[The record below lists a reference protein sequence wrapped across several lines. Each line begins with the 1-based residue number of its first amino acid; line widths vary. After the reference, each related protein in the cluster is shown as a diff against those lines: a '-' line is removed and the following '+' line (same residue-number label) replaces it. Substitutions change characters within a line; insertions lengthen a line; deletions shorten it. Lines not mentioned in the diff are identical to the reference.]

1 MAKDKTIYTC
11 TECGGISPKWLGKC
25 PHCNAWNTLIE
36 SVEESASPVKNRYN
50 QRQGLARASELTALA
65 DIDATDMERTP
76 TGHEEL
82 DRVLGGGIVEGGV
95 VLIGGDPGIG
105 KSTLLL
111 QALDSMQRAFDR
123 TAAAGE
129 RGGGAASAG
138 PPQARPA
145 PSGGR
150 ELHAVS
156 ERGGKAAS
164 AGPPQ
169 ARPAPP
175 GGREPHA
182 AGERGGGA
190 ASAGP
195 PQARPA
201 PSGGREPHA
210 VGERGGTLYVT
221 GEESGAQIALRSRR
235 LGLEGSQV
243 KVLAEIQLEKILAT
257 LEATQP
263 AIAVIDSIQ
272 TVYSDQLT
280 SAPGSVAQVREC
292 AAHLTRLAK
301 ASGICIVLVGHVTKE
316 GALAGPRVLEH
327 MVDTVLYFE
336 GDTHSS
342 FRLVRAIK
350 NRFGAVNEIG
360 VFAMTEKG
368 LKGVSNP
375 SAIFL
380 SQHSEAVP
388 GSCVMVTLEGTRPM
402 LVEIQALVD
411 SGGPS
416 PRRLSVGLDRDRLAM
431 LLAVL
436 HRHAGVAC
444 MDQDVFVNAVGG
456 VRISEPAAD
465 LAVMLAITSSL
476 RGKPLPKGF
485 IAFGEVGLAG
495 EVRPA
500 PRGQERLKEAAKL
513 GFSVA
518 IVPKANA
525 PKKNDKAFE
534 GLTIHAVERIEQAL
548 DVVRSL
554 Q

>member
-1 MAKDKTIYTC
+1 MAAKTVYTC
-11 TECGGISPKWLGKC
+11 RECGGSNAKWLGKC
-25 PHCNAWNTLIE
+25 PHCGAWNSLDETVAE
-36 SVEESASPVKNRYN
+36 AAGPAKNRF
-50 QRQGLARASELTALA
+50 QSLAKSLPVATLSE
-65 DIDATDMERTP
+65 IDAAEVARTP
-76 TGHEEL
+76 TGQEEL
-82 DRVLGGGIVEGGV
+82 DRVLGGGIVEGAV

-111 QALDSMQRAFDR
+111 QALDAL
-123 TAAAGE
+123 
-129 RGGGAASAG
+129 
-138 PPQARPA
+138 
-145 PSGGR
+145 SGQMK
-150 ELHAVS
+150 V
-156 ERGGKAAS
+156 
-164 AGPPQ
+164 
-169 ARPAPP
+169 
-175 GGREPHA
+175 
-182 AGERGGGA
+182 
-190 ASAGP
+190 
-195 PQARPA
+195 
-201 PSGGREPHA
+201 
-210 VGERGGTLYVT
+210 LYVT
-221 GEESGAQIALRSRR
+221 GEESAAQVALRARR
-235 LGLEGSQV
+235 LGLSGKQV
-243 KVLAEIQLEKILAT
+243 RVLAEIQLEKIVAT
-257 LEATQP
+257 LEAEAP
-263 AIAVIDSIQ
+263 AFCVIDSIQ

-280 SAPGSVAQVREC
+280 SAPGSVSQVREC
-292 AAHLTRLAK
+292 AAQLTRLAK
-301 ASGICIVLVGHVTKE
+301 TSGVAMVFVGHVTKE

-360 VFAMTEKG
+360 VFAMTERG

-380 SQHSEAVP
+380 STHGDPVP
-388 GSCVMVTLEGTRPM
+388 GSCVLVTLEGTRPL
-402 LVEIQALVD
+402 LVEVQALVD

-436 HRHAGVAC
+436 HRHAGVSC

-465 LAVMLAITSSL
+465 LAVLLAIQGSL
-476 RGKPLPKGF
+476 RGRALPRGF

-518 IVPKANA
+518 VVPRANA
-525 PKKNDKAFE
+525 PKKAID
-534 GLTIHAVERIEQAL
+534 GLTIHAVERIEQAIE
-548 DVVRSL
+548 VVRGL
-554 Q
+554 T

>member
-1 MAKDKTIYTC
+1 MAKEKTNYVCST
-11 TECGGISPKWLGKC
+11 CGGTSAKWLGKC
-25 PHCNAWNTLIE
+25 PHCGAWNTL
-36 SVEESASPVKNRYN
+36 VEQVAQAAGGGPANNRFSAPF
-50 QRQGLARASELTALA
+50 AALA
-65 DIDATDMERTP
+65 GTSEIAVLSEIQASDVDRTP
-76 TGHEEL
+76 TGIDEL
-82 DRVLGGGIVEGGV
+82 DRVLGGGIVPGGV
-95 VLIGGDPGIG
+95 TLIGGDPGIG

-111 QALDSMQRAFDR
+111 QAVDALQRAGQN
-123 TAAAGE
+123 A
-129 RGGGAASAG
+129 
-138 PPQARPA
+138 
-145 PSGGR
+145 
-150 ELHAVS
+150 
-156 ERGGKAAS
+156 
-164 AGPPQ
+164 
-169 ARPAPP
+169 
-175 GGREPHA
+175 
-182 AGERGGGA
+182 
-190 ASAGP
+190 
-195 PQARPA
+195 
-201 PSGGREPHA
+201 
-210 VGERGGTLYVT
+210 LYVT
-221 GEESGAQIALRSRR
+221 GEESGAQVALRSRR
-235 LGLEGSQV
+235 LGLEHSQV
-243 KVLAEIQLEKILAT
+243 QVLPEIQLEKIIAT
-257 LEATQP
+257 LDANRP

-292 AAHLTRLAK
+292 AAHLTRFAK
-301 ASGICIVLVGHVTKE
+301 ASGTAIVLVGHVTKE

-360 VFAMTEKG
+360 VFAMTERG
-368 LKGVSNP
+368 LKGVANP

-380 SQHSEAVP
+380 SQHAEPVP
-388 GSCVMVTLEGTRPM
+388 GSVVLVTLEGTRPM

-436 HRHAGVAC
+436 HRHAGIAC

-456 VRISEPAAD
+456 VRITEPAAD

-518 IVPKANA
+518 VVPRANA
-525 PKKNDKAFE
+525 PKKPID
-534 GLTIHAVERIEQAL
+534 GLEIHPVERVEEAME
-548 DVVRSL
+548 VVRRL